1 MTAEKFCLK
10 WNDYDAS
17 VTGGLQEL
25 RDQQLFLDL
34 TLACGQEQLVAH
46 KGQHGNIQSRKGL
59 VRAFLVCV
67 GYC

>member
-17 VTGGLQEL
+17 VTDGLQEL

-34 TLACGQEQLVAH
+34 TLACGEELLVAH
-46 KGQHGNIQSRKGL
+46 KGQHANIESIEGL
-59 VRAFLVCV
+59 TLRHCL
-67 GYC
+67 